1 MEVLD
6 GILSTG
12 ESSRL
17 HQSLVYR
24 DRIAAQA
31 SSFVDIKQGRGSL
44 AVYAILAGGQTA
56 EAGEAAL
63 RREIARFRDAP
74 VSAAELAEAKNE
86 LLTGA
91 LRGRETVD
99 GRASAIAEAVIV
111 DGDAGAADRRLAA
124 HRRGDAGRHP
134 ARRPPLAAR
143 RGAAPPSA
151 ICPRRARNGA
161 ARGRDRHRRD
171 RRRPR
176 R

>member
-1 MEVLD
+1 MLISYPAPPASDRDAAAMEVLD

-24 DRIAAQA
+24 DRIASQA
-31 SSFVDIKQGRGSL
+31 SSFVDIKQGRGTL
-44 AVYAILAGGQTA
+44 AVYAILASGQSA

-86 LLTGA
+86 LLT
-91 LRGRETVD
+91 
-99 GRASAIAEAVIV
+99 
-111 DGDAGAADRRLAA
+111 
-124 HRRGDAGRHP
+124 
-134 ARRPPLAAR
+134 ARAAR
-143 RGAAPPSA
+143 A
-151 ICPRRARNGA
+151 
-161 ARGRDRHRRD
+161 RD

-176 R
+176 RGDRRGGDRRRRRRARPTGGSPRSPR